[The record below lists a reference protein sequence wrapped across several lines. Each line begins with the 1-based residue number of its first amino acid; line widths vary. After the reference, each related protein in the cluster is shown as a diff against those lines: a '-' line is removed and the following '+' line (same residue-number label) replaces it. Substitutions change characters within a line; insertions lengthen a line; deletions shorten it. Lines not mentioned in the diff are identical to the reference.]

1 MKNHAFLSPG
11 HSTGRHAQRQ
21 TGYSL
26 AGMLSIGLTG
36 LILLGGCNKTPAPAA
51 PAAEPATTAQAAPTP
66 APAPGPDAGPA
77 PTPGAAPAPAP
88 APGPAM
94 TAAAPPPPAPPPP
107 PPPPKKYVV
116 PAGSQLVVR
125 VGQTLTAKGSNV
137 GDSFSG
143 ALAQSLV
150 VHGVKVLKAGAP
162 VTGTVVA
169 AKGQGRFKGAGDLV
183 IAVNRVGS
191 YSVATSSYEAT
202 VKGKGKRTGAM
213 VGGGAGGGALIG
225 GLAGGGKGALIGG
238 LLGAG
243 AGTAGAAFT
252 GNKDISIPAESV
264 VTFNLTE
271 PITVVMESQASSQ
284 ESQ

>member
-1 MKNHAFLSPG
+1 M
-11 HSTGRHAQRQ
+11 
-21 TGYSL
+21 
-26 AGMLSIGLTG
+26 
-36 LILLGGCNKTPAPAA
+36 
-51 PAAEPATTAQAAPTP
+51 
-66 APAPGPDAGPA
+66 
-77 PTPGAAPAPAP
+77 
-88 APGPAM
+88 
-94 TAAAPPPPAPPPP
+94 
-107 PPPPKKYVV
+107 

-150 VHGVKVLKAGAP
+150 VHGVKVIKAGTP

-169 AKGQGRFKGAGDLV
+169 AKGQGRFKGSGDLV
-183 IAVNRVGS
+183 VAVNRVGS

-202 VKGKGKRTGAM
+202 TKGKGKRTAGF
-213 VGGGAGGGALIG
+213 VGGGAGGGALLG
-225 GLAGGGKGALIGG
+225 GIAGGGKGALIGG

-252 GNKDISIPAESV
+252 GNKDVSIPAESV

-271 PITVVMESQASSQ
+271 PITVVMESQS
-284 ESQ
+284 E

>member
-1 MKNHAFLSPG
+1 MKKHAFLSPG
-11 HSTGRHAQRQ
+11 HSSGRHAPRQ
-21 TGYSL
+21 TAYSL

-51 PAAEPATTAQAAPTP
+51 PAAQPTTTAQGAPPPASGPTP
-66 APAPGPDAGPA
+66 D
-77 PTPGAAPAPAP
+77 AAPAPS
-88 APGPAM
+88 PGPAM
-94 TAAAPPPPAPPPP
+94 TAAPPPPPAPAVPPP

-116 PAGSQLVVR
+116 AAGSQLVVR

-137 GDSFSG
+137 GDSFTG

-150 VHGVKVLKAGAP
+150 VHGVKVIKAGTP
-162 VTGTVVA
+162 VSGTVVA
-169 AKGQGRFKGAGDLV
+169 AKGQGRFKGSGDLV
-183 IAVNRVGS
+183 IAINRVGS

-202 VKGKGKRTGAM
+202 TKGKGKRTAGF
-213 VGGGAGGGALIG
+213 VGGGAGGGALLG
-225 GLAGGGKGALIGG
+225 GIAGGGKGALIGG

-264 VTFNLTE
+264 VTFNLSE
-271 PITVVMESQASSQ
+271 PITVVMES
-284 ESQ
+284 E

>member
-1 MKNHAFLSPG
+1 MKKHVFLSPG
-11 HSTGRHAQRQ
+11 HSTNGHRKRQ
-21 TGYSL
+21 MAYSL
-26 AGMLSIGLTG
+26 GGMLSIGLTG
-36 LILLGGCNKTPAPAA
+36 LLLLGGCNKTPAPAT
-51 PAAEPATTAQAAPTP
+51 PAAEPSTTAQAAPPPTP
-66 APAPGPDAGPA
+66 APAPDAAPA
-77 PTPGAAPAPAP
+77 AAPAPAP
-88 APGPAM
+88 AQS
-94 TAAAPPPPAPPPP
+94 AAPPPPPAPAPAVPPP

-125 VGQTLTAKGSNV
+125 VGQTLTAKGSSV

-150 VHGVKVLKAGAP
+150 VHGVKVIKAGAP

-225 GLAGGGKGALIGG
+225 GIAGGGKGALIGG

>member
-1 MKNHAFLSPG
+1 MA
-11 HSTGRHAQRQ
+11 
-21 TGYSL
+21 YSL
-26 AGMLSIGLTG
+26 GGMLSIGLTG
-36 LILLGGCNKTPAPAA
+36 LLLLGGCNKTPAPAT
-51 PAAEPATTAQAAPTP
+51 PAAEPSTTAQAAPPPTP
-66 APAPGPDAGPA
+66 APAPDAAPA
-77 PTPGAAPAPAP
+77 AAPAPAP
-88 APGPAM
+88 AQS
-94 TAAAPPPPAPPPP
+94 AAPPPPPAPAPAVPPP

-125 VGQTLTAKGSNV
+125 VGQTITAKGSNV

-143 ALAQSLV
+143 TLSQSVV
-150 VHGVKVLKAGAP
+150 VHGVKVIRAGAP
-162 VTGTVVA
+162 VSGTVVA

-202 VKGKGKRTGAM
+202 GKGKGKRTAGF

-252 GNKDISIPAESV
+252 GNKDVSIPAESV
-264 VTFNLTE
+264 VTFNLSE
-271 PITVVMESQASSQ
+271 PLTVVMESPSQ
-284 ESQ
+284 SQ